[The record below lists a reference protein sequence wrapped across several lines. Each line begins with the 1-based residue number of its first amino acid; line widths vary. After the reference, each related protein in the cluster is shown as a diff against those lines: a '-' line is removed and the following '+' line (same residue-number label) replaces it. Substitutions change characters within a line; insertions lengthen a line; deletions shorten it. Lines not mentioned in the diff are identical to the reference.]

1 MIFIKELYDLIIKD
15 GLMRYKFKNSKEKN
29 ILDLEE
35 VKGSVFIFRSKED
48 MSHAKGIVLTSKEAI
63 KENENNITHWTP
75 NIFRYGTYADKHRR
89 ITKGHSEDNLRQ
101 INTFYLDFDTNDI
114 DECDILSVSYEL
126 GFMPTTIIKT
136 KRGYQAYYVLKSP
149 VYVTKHTD
157 YKSVEVAKKIS
168 TNIRNYFHRHNL
180 PVDMMCNHF
189 GIARFPKK
197 ENVVYFDKNNVYS
210 FSQWLDWSIKE
221 DDRLDSN
228 KKKELY
234 IISGSKGIK
243 QINEKWF
250 SLLLNVDSKL
260 KGRKNLLGRNNV
272 LFTLA
277 LACYSSGLTEAECT
291 EKLKVFNNNLDE
303 ALKENEYR
311 SIIASAYSSRYSTAS
326 REYILMLCRTWV
338 DENLTSKDL
347 FTYQIWTKF
356 KKKRTERKRSH
367 YEEWEKDVLNYLQK
381 KEDVYIE
388 IKKKDIVENLNI
400 PKRSLDIVLN
410 NLKIKN
416 IIFYKATAGR
426 LGGIK
431 IALMR
436 NLYSHVITLKN
447 KDKEQY
453 IEMLSS
459 YFKTEKNTLYYLIM
473 NYQANNY
480 KIQATIFE
488 EDVGKELIIS

>member
-1 MIFIKELYDLIIKD
+1 
-15 GLMRYKFKNSKEKN
+15 
-29 ILDLEE
+29 
-35 VKGSVFIFRSKED
+35 
-48 MSHAKGIVLTSKEAI
+48 
-63 KENENNITHWTP
+63 
-75 NIFRYGTYADKHRR
+75 
-89 ITKGHSEDNLRQ
+89 
-101 INTFYLDFDTNDI
+101 
-114 DECDILSVSYEL
+114 
-126 GFMPTTIIKT
+126 
-136 KRGYQAYYVLKSP
+136 
-149 VYVTKHTD
+149 
-157 YKSVEVAKKIS
+157 
-168 TNIRNYFHRHNL
+168 
-180 PVDMMCNHF
+180 
-189 GIARFPKK
+189 
-197 ENVVYFDKNNVYS
+197 
-210 FSQWLDWSIKE
+210 
-221 DDRLDSN
+221 
-228 KKKELY
+228 
-234 IISGSKGIK
+234 
-243 QINEKWF
+243 
-250 SLLLNVDSKL
+250 
-260 KGRKNLLGRNNV
+260 
-272 LFTLA
+272 
-277 LACYSSGLTEAECT
+277 
-291 EKLKVFNNNLDE
+291 
-303 ALKENEYR
+303 
-311 SIIASAYSSRYSTAS
+311 
-326 REYILMLCRTWV
+326 MLCRTWV

-347 FTYQIWTKF
+347 FAYQVWTKF

-367 YEEWEKDVLNYLQK
+367 YEEWEKDVLNYLHK

-436 NLYSHVITLKN
+436 NLYSYVITLKN

>member
-1 MIFIKELYDLIIKD
+1 MEKLYRLCLKD

-35 VKGSVFIFRSKED
+35 VKGSIFVYRSKED
-48 MSHAKGIVLTSKEAI
+48 MVSSKGVVLTSEEAL
-63 KENENNITHWTP
+63 KENRNTISHWTP
-75 NIFRYGTYADKHRR
+75 NIYCYGTYIDNSRK
-89 ITKGHSEDNLRQ
+89 ITKGHFERNLKQ
-101 INTFYLDFDTNDI
+101 INTFYIDFDTNDI
-114 DECDILSVSYEL
+114 NECDILSVSYEL
-126 GFMPTTIIKT
+126 GFMPTIIIKT

-157 YKSVEVAKKIS
+157 YKAVDVAKKIS
-168 TNIRNYFHRHNL
+168 INIRSYFHRQNL
-180 PVDMMCNHF
+180 PVDRMCNHF

-210 FSQWLDWSIKE
+210 FSSWLDWSIKE
-221 DDRLDSN
+221 DDRLGN
-228 KKKELY
+228 IKKELY
-234 IISGSKGIK
+234 VISGSKGIK

-250 SLLLNVDSKL
+250 SLLLNADSKL
-260 KGRKNLLGRNNV
+260 KGHKNLLGRNNV

-291 EKLKVFNNNLDE
+291 EKLQIFNDKLEE
-303 ALKENEYR
+303 ALKEKEYIK
-311 SIIASAYSSRYSTAS
+311 IIASAYSSKYTGANRD
-326 REYILMLCRTWV
+326 YILMLCRTWI

-347 FTYQIWTKF
+347 FTYQVWTKF

-367 YEEWEKDVLNYLQK
+367 YEEWEKDVLNYLHK

-436 NLYSHVITLKN
+436 NLYSYVITLKN
-447 KDKEQY
+447 REKEEY
-453 IEMLSS
+453 IAKLSS
-459 YFKTEKNTLYYLIM
+459 YFNIEKNTLYYLIM

>member
-1 MIFIKELYDLIIKD
+1 MEKLYRLCLKD

-35 VKGSVFIFRSKED
+35 VKGSIFVYRSKED
-48 MSHAKGIVLTSKEAI
+48 MVSSKGVVLTSEEAL
-63 KENENNITHWTP
+63 KENRNTISHWTP
-75 NIFRYGTYADKHRR
+75 NIYCYGTYIDNSRK
-89 ITKGHSEDNLRQ
+89 ITKGHFERNLKQ
-101 INTFYLDFDTNDI
+101 INTFYIDFDTNDI
-114 DECDILSVSYEL
+114 NECDILSVSYEL
-126 GFMPTTIIKT
+126 GFMPTIIIKT

-157 YKSVEVAKKIS
+157 YKAVDVAKKIS
-168 TNIRNYFHRHNL
+168 INIRSYFHRQNL
-180 PVDMMCNHF
+180 PVDRMCNHF

-210 FSQWLDWSIKE
+210 FSSWLDWSIKE
-221 DDRLDSN
+221 DDRLGN
-228 KKKELY
+228 IKKELY
-234 IISGSKGIK
+234 VISGSKGIK

-250 SLLLNVDSKL
+250 SLLLNADSKL
-260 KGRKNLLGRNNV
+260 KGHKNLLGRNNV

-291 EKLKVFNNNLDE
+291 EKLQIFNDKLEE
-303 ALKENEYR
+303 ALKEKEYIK
-311 SIIASAYSSRYSTAS
+311 IIASAYSSKYTGANRD
-326 REYILMLCRTWV
+326 YILMLCRTWI

-347 FTYQIWTKF
+347 FTYQVWTKF

-367 YEEWEKDVLNYLQK
+367 YKEWEKDVLNYLYK

-436 NLYSHVITLKN
+436 NLYSYVITLKN
-447 KDKEQY
+447 REKEEY
-453 IEMLSS
+453 IAKLSS
-459 YFKTEKNTLYYLIM
+459 YFNIEKNTLYYLIM

>member
-1 MIFIKELYDLIIKD
+1 MEKLYRLCLKD

-35 VKGSVFIFRSKED
+35 VKGSIFVYRSKED
-48 MSHAKGIVLTSKEAI
+48 MVLSKGVVLTSEEAL
-63 KENENNITHWTP
+63 KENRNTISHWTP
-75 NIFRYGTYADKHRR
+75 NIYCYGTYIDNSRK
-89 ITKGHSEDNLRQ
+89 ITKGHFERNLKQ
-101 INTFYLDFDTNDI
+101 INTFYIDFDTNDI
-114 DECDILSVSYEL
+114 NECDILSVSYEL
-126 GFMPTTIIKT
+126 GFMPTIIIKT

-157 YKSVEVAKKIS
+157 YKAVDVAKKIS
-168 TNIRNYFHRHNL
+168 VNIRSYFHRQNL
-180 PVDMMCNHF
+180 PVDRMCNHF

-210 FSQWLDWSIKE
+210 FSSWLDWSIKE
-221 DDRLDSN
+221 DDRLGN
-228 KKKELY
+228 IKKELY
-234 IISGSKGIK
+234 VISGSKGIK

-250 SLLLNVDSKL
+250 SLLLNADSKL
-260 KGRKNLLGRNNV
+260 KGHKNLLGRNNV

-291 EKLKVFNNNLDE
+291 EKLQIFNDKLEE
-303 ALKENEYR
+303 ALKEKEYIK
-311 SIIASAYSSRYSTAS
+311 IIASAYSSKYTGANRD
-326 REYILMLCRTWV
+326 YILMLCRTWI

-347 FTYQIWTKF
+347 FTYQVWTKF

-426 LGGIK
+426 LGGVK

-436 NLYSHVITLKN
+436 NLYSYVITLKN
-447 KDKEQY
+447 KEKEEY
-453 IEMLSS
+453 IAKLSS
-459 YFKTEKNTLYYLIM
+459 YFKIDKNTLYYLIM

>member
-1 MIFIKELYDLIIKD
+1 
-15 GLMRYKFKNSKEKN
+15 MRYKFKNSKEKN

-35 VKGSVFIFRSKED
+35 VKGSVFVFRSKED

-75 NIFRYGTYADKHRR
+75 NIFRYGTYADKHRK

-101 INTFYLDFDTNDI
+101 INTFYIDFDTNDI
-114 DECDILSVSYEL
+114 NECDILSVSYEL

-157 YKSVEVAKKIS
+157 YKAVDVAKKIS
-168 TNIRNYFHRHNL
+168 VNIRSYFYRQNL
-180 PVDMMCNHF
+180 PVDRMCNHF

-210 FSQWLDWSIKE
+210 FSNWLNWSIKE

-228 KKKELY
+228 IKKELY

-250 SLLLNVDSKL
+250 SLLLNSDSKL

-277 LACYSSGLTEAECT
+277 LACYSSGLTETECT
-291 EKLKVFNNNLDE
+291 EKLQIFNNKLEE
-303 ALKENEYR
+303 ALKEKEYR
-311 SIIASAYSSRYSTAS
+311 KIIASAYS
-326 REYILMLCRTWV
+326 
-338 DENLTSKDL
+338 SKDL

-436 NLYSHVITLKN
+436 NLYSYVITLKN

>member
-1 MIFIKELYDLIIKD
+1 MEKLYRLCLKN

-35 VKGSVFIFRSKED
+35 VKGSIFVYRSKED
-48 MSHAKGIVLTSKEAI
+48 MVSSKGIVLTSEEAL
-63 KENENNITHWTP
+63 KENRNTISHWTP
-75 NIFRYGTYADKHRR
+75 NIYCYGTYIDNNRK
-89 ITKGHSEDNLRQ
+89 ITKGHFERNLKQ
-101 INTFYLDFDTNDI
+101 INTFYIDFDTNDI
-114 DECDILSVSYEL
+114 NECDILSVSYEL
-126 GFMPTTIIKT
+126 GFMPTIIIKT

-149 VYVTKHTD
+149 VYVTKYTE
-157 YKSVEVAKKIS
+157 YKAVDVAKKIS
-168 TNIRNYFHRHNL
+168 INIRSYFHRQNL
-180 PVDMMCNHF
+180 PVDRMCNHF

-210 FSQWLDWSIKE
+210 FSSWLDWSIKE
-221 DDRLDSN
+221 DDRLDRN
-228 KKKELY
+228 IKKELY
-234 IISGSKGIK
+234 VISGSKGIK

-250 SLLLNVDSKL
+250 SLLLNADSKL
-260 KGRKNLLGRNNV
+260 KGRKNLLGRNNA

-291 EKLKVFNNNLDE
+291 EKLAIFNNNLDE
-303 ALKENEYR
+303 SLKANEYR
-311 SIIASAYSSRYSTAS
+311 SIITSAYSSRYSTAS
-326 REYILMLCRTWV
+326 RDYVLMLCRTWV

-426 LGGIK
+426 LGGVK

-436 NLYSHVITLKN
+436 NLYSYVITLKN
-447 KDKEQY
+447 KEKEQY
-453 IEMLSS
+453 IEMLSR
-459 YFKTEKNTLYYLIM
+459 YFKIEKITLYYLIM

>member
-1 MIFIKELYDLIIKD
+1 MEKLYRLCLKN

-35 VKGSVFIFRSKED
+35 VKGSIFVYRSKED
-48 MSHAKGIVLTSKEAI
+48 MVSSKGIVLTSEEAL
-63 KENENNITHWTP
+63 KENRNTISHWTP
-75 NIFRYGTYADKHRR
+75 NIYCYGTYIDNNRK
-89 ITKGHSEDNLRQ
+89 ITKGHFERNLKQ

-114 DECDILSVSYEL
+114 NECNILSVSYEL

-136 KRGYQAYYVLKSP
+136 KRGYQAYYVLESP
-149 VYVTKHTD
+149 VYVTKNTD
-157 YKSVEVAKKIS
+157 YKAVEVAKKIS
-168 TNIRNYFHRHNL
+168 TNIRNYFHRQNL
-180 PVDMMCNHF
+180 PVDRMCNHF
-189 GIARFPKK
+189 GIARFPTK

-210 FSQWLDWSIKE
+210 FSDWLDWSVKE

-228 KKKELY
+228 VRKELY

-250 SLLLNVDSKL
+250 SLLLNIDSKL

-291 EKLKVFNNNLDE
+291 EKLAIFNNNLDE
-303 ALKENEYR
+303 SLKANEYR

-326 REYILMLCRTWV
+326 RDYILMLCRTWV

-367 YEEWEKDVLNYLQK
+367 YEEWEKDVLNYLHK

-436 NLYSHVITLKN
+436 NLYSYVITLKN
-447 KDKEQY
+447 KEKEEY
-453 IEMLSS
+453 IAKLSS
-459 YFKTEKNTLYYLIM
+459 YFKIDKNTLYYLIM

>member
-1 MIFIKELYDLIIKD
+1 
-15 GLMRYKFKNSKEKN
+15 
-29 ILDLEE
+29 
-35 VKGSVFIFRSKED
+35 
-48 MSHAKGIVLTSKEAI
+48 
-63 KENENNITHWTP
+63 
-75 NIFRYGTYADKHRR
+75 
-89 ITKGHSEDNLRQ
+89 
-101 INTFYLDFDTNDI
+101 
-114 DECDILSVSYEL
+114 
-126 GFMPTTIIKT
+126 
-136 KRGYQAYYVLKSP
+136 
-149 VYVTKHTD
+149 
-157 YKSVEVAKKIS
+157 
-168 TNIRNYFHRHNL
+168 
-180 PVDMMCNHF
+180 MMCNHF
-189 GIARFPKK
+189 GIARFPTK

-210 FSQWLDWSIKE
+210 FSDWLDWSVKE

-228 KKKELY
+228 VRKELY

-250 SLLLNVDSKL
+250 SLLLNSDSKL

-277 LACYSSGLTEAECT
+277 LACYSSGLTEAECR
-291 EKLKVFNNNLDE
+291 EKLKIFNNNLDE
-303 ALKENEYR
+303 PLKESEYR

-326 REYILMLCRTWV
+326 RDYILMLCRTWV

-347 FTYQIWTKF
+347 FTYQVWTKF

-367 YEEWEKDVLNYLQK
+367 YEEWEKDVLNYLHK

-400 PKRSLDIVLN
+400 PKRSLDIALN

-431 IALMR
+431 IALMK
-436 NLYSHVITLKN
+436 NLYSYVIALKN
-447 KDKEQY
+447 KEKEEY
-453 IEMLSS
+453 IARLSS
-459 YFKTEKNTLYYLIM
+459 YFNIEKNTLYYLIM

-480 KIQATIFE
+480 KIQATLFE

>member
-1 MIFIKELYDLIIKD
+1 MEKLYRLCLKN

-35 VKGSVFIFRSKED
+35 VKGSIFVYRSKED
-48 MSHAKGIVLTSKEAI
+48 MVSSKGIVLTSEEAL
-63 KENENNITHWTP
+63 KENRNTISHWTP
-75 NIFRYGTYADKHRR
+75 NIYCYGTYIDNNRK
-89 ITKGHSEDNLRQ
+89 ITKGHFERNLKQ

-114 DECDILSVSYEL
+114 NECDILSVSYEL

-136 KRGYQAYYVLKSP
+136 KRGYQAYYVLEAP
-149 VYVTKHTD
+149 VYITKNTD
-157 YKSVEVAKKIS
+157 YKAVEVAKKIS
-168 TNIRNYFHRHNL
+168 TNIRNYFHKQNL
-180 PVDMMCNHF
+180 PIDMMCNHF
-189 GIARFPKK
+189 GIARFPTK

-210 FSQWLDWSIKE
+210 FSDWLDWSVKE
-221 DDRLDSN
+221 DNRLDSN
-228 KKKELY
+228 VRKELY

-250 SLLLNVDSKL
+250 SLLLNLDSKL

-291 EKLKVFNNNLDE
+291 EKLVIFNNNLDE
-303 ALKENEYR
+303 SLKANEYR

-326 REYILMLCRTWV
+326 RDYILMLCRTWV

-367 YEEWEKDVLNYLQK
+367 YEEWEKDVLNYLHK

-436 NLYSHVITLKN
+436 NLYSYVITLKN
-447 KDKEQY
+447 KEKEQY

-459 YFKTEKNTLYYLIM
+459 YFNIEKNTLYYLIM

-480 KIQATIFE
+480 KIQATLFE